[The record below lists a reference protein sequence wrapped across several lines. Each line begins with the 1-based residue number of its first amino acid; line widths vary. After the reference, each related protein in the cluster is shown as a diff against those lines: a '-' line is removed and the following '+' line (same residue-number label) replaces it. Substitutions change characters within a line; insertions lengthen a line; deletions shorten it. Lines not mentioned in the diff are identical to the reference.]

1 MLVPDGF
8 TIYFNQEGGGILLGD
23 INTLNDQSPAFEH
36 NSTLGIKASIRF
48 NFRYWQVRKIH
59 MSATCLINHALL
71 IFACTQSIPD
81 AKNHADRRPQ
91 VKVRHG
97 RKGPGCLPVSLR
109 TIAERVR
116 SELVAEMVGFAHS
129 LSDRDQHGTLIKS

>member
-59 MSATCLINHALL
+59 MSATCDC
-71 IFACTQSIPD
+71 F
-81 AKNHADRRPQ
+81 
-91 VKVRHG
+91 
-97 RKGPGCLPVSLR
+97 
-109 TIAERVR
+109 E
-116 SELVAEMVGFAHS
+116 
-129 LSDRDQHGTLIKS
+129 